1 MALQRG
7 NMGILTVI
15 LVGYS
20 KMYLTR
26 GWLGTGTGSQA
37 NGCRAEVVLGPCC
50 QTWDLKVDS
59 QSIAIMTFVKGN
71 AGHI

>member
-1 MALQRG
+1 MWEYL
-7 NMGILTVI
+7 VI

-20 KMYLTR
+20 KMSLTR
-26 GWLGTGTGSQA
+26 RRLGTGGGFQG
-37 NGCRAEVVLGPCC
+37 NGRRAEIVLGSCS

-71 AGHI
+71 EGYV